1 VLSDVNGIQVKNLR
15 QLVEI
20 VRDIQD
26 RQITFKFAN
35 SGVLTHETMTFN
47 RDELLEAT
55 AKILEE
61 NGIRYPYSPDLGSVW
76 DKSVVSVS
84 KPGQATTQ

>member
-1 VLSDVNGIQVKNLR
+1 
-15 QLVEI
+15 
-20 VRDIQD
+20 
-26 RQITFKFAN
+26 
-35 SGVLTHETMTFN
+35 
-47 RDELLEAT
+47 LLEAT